1 MKVLQINNSEAIIGG
16 SERVYHLT
24 SELLARNGHQ
34 VCSLSCGDAAVGD
47 YKRAY
52 LLPRNG
58 YYGSSPLA
66 TLHNSA
72 RFVHRSEAARL
83 LEDIV
88 QRERPDI
95 AHLHIFYGQLS
106 SAILPV
112 LRRYGIPTVMS
123 VHEYRMLC
131 PTSTLFRSGPG
142 VCEAC
147 ASGRR
152 WRAVR
157 NACNR
162 GSRAASALSALEC
175 YWRDALYPYAEYI
188 DQFVMVSEFC
198 RKKHLQYQPAL
209 GDRSCTIYNFI
220 DAKPI
225 ADVAEA
231 ARGAHFLYAGRLSPE
246 KGVAELLAA
255 VASTPGIALRVA
267 GAGSQEGEL
276 RQSYARTPN
285 IEFLG
290 KLSRDALAEQMRAA
304 RYCVVPSI
312 WYENNP
318 MSVLESF
325 AEGTPVLGSDIGGI
339 PELVSDG
346 VTGLLFAPDAPR
358 SLRDALVRAA
368 AVPEAVHRDM
378 RERCRTLV
386 VERHAPRV
394 HLDAL
399 LAAYES
405 AQAHARARRGNRN
418 AMANE

>member
-34 VCSLSCGDAAVGD
+34 VCSLSCGDEAVGD

-58 YYGSSPLA
+58 YYGSAPLA
-66 TLHNSA
+66 ALRNAA
-72 RFVHRSEAARL
+72 RFIHRCEAARL
-83 LEDIV
+83 LQDIV
-88 QRERPDI
+88 QRERPDV

-112 LRRYGIPTVMS
+112 LRRNGVPTVMS

-131 PTSTLFRSGPG
+131 PTSTLFRSGRG
-142 VCEAC
+142 VCEEC

-152 WRAVR
+152 WHAVR

-162 GSRAASALSALEC
+162 ESRAASALSALEC
-175 YWRDALYPYAEYI
+175 YWRDARYPYAEYI

-198 RKKHLQYQPAL
+198 RQKHLQYQPELSAK
-209 GDRSCTIYNFI
+209 SCTIYNFI
-220 DAKPI
+220 DATPVG
-225 ADVAEA
+225 DVAEA
-231 ARGAHFLYAGRLSPE
+231 ARGDHLLYAGRLSPE

-255 VASTPGIALRVA
+255 VASSPAITLRVA
-267 GAGSQEGEL
+267 GTGSQEGEL
-276 RQSYARTPN
+276 RQRYASAPN

-290 KLSRDALAEQMRAA
+290 KLTREALAEQIRAA

-325 AEGTPVLGSDIGGI
+325 AEGTPVLGAEIGGM
-339 PELVSDG
+339 PELISEG
-346 VTGLLFAPDAPR
+346 VTGLLFAPGDPR
-358 SLRDALVRAA
+358 SLRDALARAA
-368 AVPEAVHRDM
+368 ALPEEAHREM

-386 VERHAPRV
+386 VERHSPGV

-399 LAAYES
+399 LAAYDW
-405 AQAHARARRGNRN
+405 AKAHARARQGN
-418 AMANE
+418 